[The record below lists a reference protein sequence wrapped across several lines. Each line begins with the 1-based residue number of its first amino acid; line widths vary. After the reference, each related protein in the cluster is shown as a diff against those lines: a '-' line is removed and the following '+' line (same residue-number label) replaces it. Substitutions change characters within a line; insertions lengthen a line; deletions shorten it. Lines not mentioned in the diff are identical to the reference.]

1 MAFLDRSRWEG
12 KIFTTGGWV
21 PGSGGE
27 YDAVEP
33 ATGNTLARVGAATA
47 ADVHKAAEAGGAGA
61 ARLGRA
67 ALRPSGPRCCAGPG
81 TCSSSTRTRSTAG

>member
-33 ATGNTLARVGAATA
+33 ATGTTLARVGAASE
-47 ADVHKAAEAGGAGA
+47 ADVQ
-61 ARLGRA
+61 RRPRPRR
-67 ALRPSGPRCCAGPG
+67 RPSATGPRCPTTAAPRSCAAPG
-81 TCSSSTRTRSTAG
+81 TCSSSTRPRFTTG